1 MSKTACTCTYAMHDT
16 DRCTTHLFT
25 INSTLHLSVQ
35 ATYIKLTTMNYQR
48 ELEASIYAFT
58 TLHAKQS
65 SSAF

>member
-1 MSKTACTCTYAMHDT
+1 MHDT